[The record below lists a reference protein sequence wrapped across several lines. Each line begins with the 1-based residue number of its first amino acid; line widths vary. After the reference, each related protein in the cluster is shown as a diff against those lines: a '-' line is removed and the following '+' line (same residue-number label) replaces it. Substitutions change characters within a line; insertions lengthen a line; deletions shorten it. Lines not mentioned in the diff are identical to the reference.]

1 MQCDSKTIIESISTS
16 ILVIDSQLKVAYA
29 NTAAEQ
35 LFSMSRTKLQGIK
48 LLDLIDSNE
57 KSLIESL
64 QNANSPS
71 FQGFTATDI
80 TFTPE
85 HQNRFHADVY
95 ISPYTGRARGLM
107 VEIHRLDYQQKL
119 NDDLQRRNQH
129 IAARDLIRN
138 LAHEMRTH

>member
-57 KSLIESL
+57 KSLIPFRTRIHHLFKDSL
-64 QNANSPS
+64 LLISLSPQNTKIASMPTCIS
-71 FQGFTATDI
+71 HHIPA
-80 TFTPE
+80 E
-85 HQNRFHADVY
+85 HV
-95 ISPYTGRARGLM
+95 
-107 VEIHRLDYQQKL
+107 V
-119 NDDLQRRNQH
+119 
-129 IAARDLIRN
+129 
-138 LAHEMRTH
+138 

>member
-57 KSLIESL
+57 KS
-64 QNANSPS
+64 
-71 FQGFTATDI
+71 
-80 TFTPE
+80 
-85 HQNRFHADVY
+85 V
-95 ISPYTGRARGLM
+95 
-107 VEIHRLDYQQKL
+107 V
-119 NDDLQRRNQH
+119 
-129 IAARDLIRN
+129 
-138 LAHEMRTH
+138 